1 MSHTST
7 RRSIIIKSAILIIET
22 QGLDKLTYAKIAKL
36 SKLKIDTVKSIFKD
50 IDGLVKSVY
59 KKTLKDEFVSNLKIT
74 RQKYGHNPRLF
85 LFHLIS
91 CVLSGLIN
99 HPRILKAHF
108 HGNFIN
114 HGANTTSI
122 TLLKNLVEEVLVII
136 LGPNPDST
144 LYNSTKLKLQQ
155 SISSI
160 LFVGLFKDT
169 FSPINYSVWVRN
181 LVDYT
186 LSKHV

>member
-7 RRSIIIKSAILIIET
+7 KRSVIIKSAITIIEN

-36 SKLKIDTVKSIFKD
+36 SKLKIITVKSIYRD
-50 IDGLVKSVY
+50 IDNLVEAVY
-59 KKTLKDEFVSNLKIT
+59 RKTLKDEFVNSLKIT
-74 RQKYGHNPRLF
+74 RQKYGHNPKLF

-91 CVLSGLIN
+91 SVLYGLID

-108 HGNFIN
+108 HGNFVN
-114 HGANTTSI
+114 QDTNTTSI
-122 TLLKNLVEEVLVII
+122 VLLRNFTEEILQII
-136 LGPNPDST
+136 LGTNPDPD
-144 LYNSTKLKLQQ
+144 LYKNTKLKLQQ

-160 LFVGLFKDT
+160 LFIGLFRDV
-169 FSPINYSVWVRN
+169 FNDVNYTDWVKS

-186 LSKHV
+186 LS